1 MASVTDITGTGANT
15 KAAPMKPRPTRLI
28 TPKARVGLII
38 PSSNRLA
45 EPQFY
50 YYAPPGLGV
59 HAQRLRMTG
68 PHHRPLPEIY
78 DDIRGAAGALADS
91 QCDCIVFH
99 CTGGAMEDGPEA
111 EAKIIDIIR
120 AESGALAM
128 ATGEA
133 IVDALKA
140 LALRKLVLISPY
152 RQSVNDAERAY
163 LGELGF
169 EVVHDIGL
177 NLKGGS
183 DYIHIEPQRWLD
195 LTLEAM
201 AQHPEADGALL
212 SCTNT
217 TQIEAVAE
225 IESRTG
231 KACVSSN
238 QAVLWA
244 VTRALAPKL
253 GGWPRLGGLGR
264 LFGNA

>member
-1 MASVTDITGTGANT
+1 MASIVDVPARTPASASP
-15 KAAPMKPRPTRLI
+15 KSRPAELA
-28 TPKARVGLII
+28 TPKARLGLII

-45 EPQFY
+45 EPQFRH
-50 YYAPPGLGV
+50 YAPPGLGV
-59 HAQRLRMTG
+59 HATRLRMTG

-78 DDIRGAAGALADS
+78 DKIREAAGALADS
-91 QCDCIVFH
+91 ECDCIVFH

-111 EAKIIDIIR
+111 EAKILEIIHE
-120 AESGALAM
+120 ESGALAM
-128 ATGEA
+128 APGQ
-133 IVDALKA
+133 ALVAAFKA
-140 LALRKLVLISPY
+140 LAIRRMVMVTPY

-163 LGELGF
+163 LDALGF
-169 EVVHDIGL
+169 EVVHDIAL
-177 NLKGGS
+177 NLRGGT
-183 DYIHIEPQRWLD
+183 DYITVPPERWLD
-195 LTLEAM
+195 LSVEAM
-201 AQHPEADGALL
+201 AAHKDADGMFL

-217 TQIEAVAE
+217 TQIEVVAE

-231 KACVSSN
+231 KPAVNSN